1 MWPVDEGRVHAWLDG
16 ALPPDEAAQVEA
28 LVRDDAA
35 WAAAAGAARGLIA
48 NASRLV
54 QALDDG
60 AGATASGAG
69 SAAASRPGP
78 PRLTV
83 VPGNGARSWRL
94 ARRVGAIAAVL
105 LVAVVGRLAWTNQG
119 GADVAPEA
127 TEGVSQRKASRPPP
141 PSRPPMPPPPAALPS
156 SPVPSLSK
164 TPPPPP
170 AAAAAIAEAVSAA
183 SNAVPP
189 AAPPA
194 QVAVF
199 APAAESTVSKDRAT
213 AVSVASTRADAGEP
227 SSRST
232 PTEGR
237 APASAPAPRAEAARA
252 TLGARESRESR
263 EASALPLQQDNACV
277 RFAIAWPADGAVPAA
292 TAETLADGRQLR
304 FEGDTVRLLQVPTL
318 VRRRD
323 GTTDPATVRLAVSR
337 RTGTGVAEAV
347 RPDGAVVRRGQVTAT
362 TRCP

>member
-1 MWPVDEGRVHAWLDG
+1 M
-16 ALPPDEAAQVEA
+16 
-28 LVRDDAA
+28 
-35 WAAAAGAARGLIA
+35 
-48 NASRLV
+48 
-54 QALDDG
+54 
-60 AGATASGAG
+60 
-69 SAAASRPGP
+69 
-78 PRLTV
+78 
-83 VPGNGARSWRL
+83 
-94 ARRVGAIAAVL
+94 
-105 LVAVVGRLAWTNQG
+105 
-119 GADVAPEA
+119 
-127 TEGVSQRKASRPPP
+127 
-141 PSRPPMPPPPAALPS
+141 
-156 SPVPSLSK
+156 
-164 TPPPPP
+164 
-170 AAAAAIAEAVSAA
+170 SAA

-213 AVSVASTRADAGEP
+213 AVPAASTRADAGEP

-237 APASAPAPRAEAARA
+237 APANAPAPRAEAARA
-252 TLGARESRESR
+252 TLGARESS

-292 TAETLADGRQLR
+292 TAETLTDGRQLR
-304 FEGDTVRLLQVPTL
+304 FEGDTVRLLQVPSL
-318 VRRRD
+318 VRRHD